1 MSDFYENEEFRNSIS
16 TVNKEGKRVWVYP
29 KKPSGRFYNARTIV
43 SVILLIILFATPF
56 IKLNGHPFMLFN
68 IFERNFIFFGI
79 AFGPYDFH
87 IMVLV
92 MIAFIVFIFLFTAIF
107 GRVFCGWVCPQTI
120 FMEMVFRKIEYW
132 IDGDFRQQ
140 KALKD
145 SPWNGQKIF
154 KRSLKFGI
162 FLVISYLI
170 SHTFM
175 AYLIGVDEVLN
186 VVKAGPA
193 EHPGGFIAINVFTG
207 LFFFVFWWF
216 REQACIIVCPYGRLQ
231 GVLLDKNSIAVAY
244 DFIRGEPREKIK
256 KGAERTAGDCID
268 CKICVDVCPTG
279 IDIRNG
285 TQLECVNCT
294 ACIDACD
301 NVMEKIGKPRG
312 LIRYD
317 SLSGIEEKKKL
328 RFTAR
333 MGVYTA
339 VLTLLIAL
347 ITVLMLNRKDVEVN
361 ILRTPGMLYQEQP
374 GNQISNIYNFHVI
387 NKTFDK
393 IGINMKVKNMD
404 AKIVLLGSKPEA
416 GPQQVMEG
424 KFMIIIDK
432 SKIEKL
438 NTKLEI
444 GVYQNNQEIDVI
456 KTSFLG
462 KRETNEKN

>member
-16 TVNKEGKRVWVYP
+16 TVNKEGKRVWIYP
-29 KKPSGRFYNARTIV
+29 KKPSGRYYNARTIV

-56 IKLNGHPFMLFN
+56 IKIDGHPFMLFN
-68 IFERNFIFFGI
+68 LFERNFIFFGI

-87 IMVLV
+87 IMGLS

-140 KALKD
+140 KALRD
-145 SPWNGQKIF
+145 SPLTGMKIF
-154 KRSLKFGI
+154 KRGLKFSI
-162 FLVISYLI
+162 FLIISYLI

-175 AYLIGVDEVLN
+175 AYIIGLDEVIE
-186 VVKAGPA
+186 VVKAGPS
-193 EHPGGFIAINVFTG
+193 EHFTGFIAINVFTG

-216 REQACIIVCPYGRLQ
+216 REQACVIVCPYGRLQ

-244 DFIRGEPREKIK
+244 DFIRGEPRERIK
-256 KGAERTAGDCID
+256 KGVERTAGDCID

-285 TQLECVNCT
+285 IQLECVNCT
-294 ACIDACD
+294 ACMDACD
-301 NVMEKIGKPRG
+301 NVMDKVGKPRG

-317 SLSGIEEKKKL
+317 SLNGITEKIKL
-328 RFTAR
+328 KFTAR
-333 MGVYTA
+333 MAVYTV
-339 VLTLLIAL
+339 VLTLLVTLIA
-347 ITVLMLNRKDVEVN
+347 VLMINRKDVEVN

-374 GNQISNIYNFHVI
+374 NNKISNIYNFHVI
-387 NKTFDK
+387 NKTFKDV
-393 IGINMKVKNMD
+393 GINMKVKNMD
-404 AKIVLLGSKPEA
+404 ASIVLLGLKPVV
-416 GPQQVMEG
+416 GPQEVLEG

-438 NTKLEI
+438 NTKLDI
-444 GVYQNNQEIDVI
+444 AVYQNNQEIDVI